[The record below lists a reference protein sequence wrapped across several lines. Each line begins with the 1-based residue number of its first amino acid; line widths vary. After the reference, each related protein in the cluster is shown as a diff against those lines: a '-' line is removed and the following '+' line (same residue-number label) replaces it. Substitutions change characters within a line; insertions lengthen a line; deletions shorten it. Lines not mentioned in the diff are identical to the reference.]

1 MTEQSRWDEIDIPDS
16 DYNVK
21 RVAGTMAVPCYW
33 GRDVSGACLF
43 IVELEG
49 DNTAE
54 FRKSIVRVNGIG
66 VDLRT
71 GNGQQRLVL
80 TLEKQVDRDL
90 FSGLCRTLAST
101 LEQVGDSTT
110 SLSVALAH
118 LRRWKTF
125 MSGRNQVLSDEEIRG
140 LFAEILFLLEL
151 AEHYPATSSVDAWM
165 GPERSHQDFIFG
177 NTAVEIK
184 SLSGTERST
193 VRISSE
199 DQLESLNDSVFLR
212 IYRLSDHPDPPS
224 SRSLNQV
231 ILEAQRSLD
240 DAKAVESFDRKLA
253 AHYYAPLPEYDK
265 PSFVVSE
272 TLTFRVSD
280 DFPRLIRSQI
290 PEGTCRVSYD
300 VKMESISRYKCDE
313 KDVLGGGNGT
323 DT

>member
-118 LRRWKTF
+118 LRR
-125 MSGRNQVLSDEEIRG
+125 
-140 LFAEILFLLEL
+140 
-151 AEHYPATSSVDAWM
+151 
-165 GPERSHQDFIFG
+165 
-177 NTAVEIK
+177 
-184 SLSGTERST
+184 
-193 VRISSE
+193 
-199 DQLESLNDSVFLR
+199 
-212 IYRLSDHPDPPS
+212 
-224 SRSLNQV
+224 
-231 ILEAQRSLD
+231 
-240 DAKAVESFDRKLA
+240 
-253 AHYYAPLPEYDK
+253 
-265 PSFVVSE
+265 
-272 TLTFRVSD
+272 
-280 DFPRLIRSQI
+280 
-290 PEGTCRVSYD
+290 
-300 VKMESISRYKCDE
+300 
-313 KDVLGGGNGT
+313 
-323 DT
+323 